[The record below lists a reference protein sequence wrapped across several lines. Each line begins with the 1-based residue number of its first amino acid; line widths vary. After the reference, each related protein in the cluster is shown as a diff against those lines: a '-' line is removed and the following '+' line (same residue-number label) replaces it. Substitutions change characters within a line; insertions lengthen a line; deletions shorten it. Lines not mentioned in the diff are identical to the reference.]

1 MVRRRGEEEV
11 VAESE
16 APERLIPRTLNECQE
31 LQSVHLRTVKELVKC
46 RSGHHGPQRFLK
58 VWCECLRPIFL
69 VRERELAVERVVR
82 FVATFTAYRDEEH
95 ANDCDDFVEE
105 FLKHLLQLAEARDRT
120 VRYRTCQLISEVM
133 TRLGEDVEVSD
144 DVWVALISSMQQR
157 MQDKVPF
164 VRVFAASAL
173 ARLVTGGGSGIEDD
187 PILLT
192 YQEALENDRSADV
205 RRMVVMSMP
214 ALDSTIHQL
223 VEHTAD
229 VSDSVRKAV
238 YSVLGSKFPIQ
249 MLSIM
254 QRAKVLG
261 RGLADRV
268 PAVQTECVHL
278 LETWLT
284 KDCEGDGVALL
295 RYLDVQTHE
304 KVGEV
309 VLLKALKEGMIKMK
323 EGDSLRQFFQSPDVH
338 TGQCNLENGESGV
351 KQLLNA
357 EQALYFR
364 VLCSTLDS
372 EAQVKRSE
380 AASTGGAQATVYAA
394 VAADNVEA
402 LEMILPPTVA
412 AYVGLVNA
420 HLCAGPQHRFAA
432 RQLLLLANLLDFSD
446 SANHKAAGTL
456 VHSLLQ
462 EESSERGIASET
474 DPDVVIG
481 DALSLGRDKEWAD
494 AVARLAVQVHAE
506 QGEYEKVTTDAIVVL
521 GQPCREGG
529 AQVSQWLH
537 CLAVTSLL
545 LEHLKSIQWL
555 SGCAIGAQEIVDALL
570 LVAAKHFHPEVQKAG
585 VRCLGLFQLLASK
598 PSLSVVTQLR
608 RSLFSS
614 FETVQIMAVKATFDV
629 LLWCGAA
636 SLDRVPP
643 NHPVSVIGD
652 DEMVT
657 RKPLMELLM
666 NLLESAPI
674 EEKPDELVESETVG
688 GLVAEGFAKV
698 LLQSKAFKDVQTI
711 EDILFAQLICLY
723 FNGDMNNSPR
733 LQQCLSVFFINYS
746 VLSADNKKC
755 IARAFIPVMRS
766 AWPGIYGNEGGT
778 SSIVAAKKNR
788 ATQLSKFMLELLENQ
803 LEGALNENGPL
814 LSGETP
820 DVGQGRLA
828 INIAVEVKRISSKAN
843 LAAKSYQLAMARIAP
858 SLKFHAS
865 QQEEIKCMRFLLG
878 PMMDAVAR
886 DKLLVRELKAME
898 LQLKALDMT
907 PQECLSEE
915 QLQVII
921 DNLKLSYPKPGD
933 DNEEPASG
941 PMASCRRTTTKKGA
955 TARATQGAV
964 RQAASQ
970 SQCQTKLQ
978 AQNHITLSDSAT
990 STEVTTE
997 LDTEAD
1003 SHEGAASGIK
1013 SSSQVLAT
1021 QATCATDSSDG
1032 SCVEHEDKH
1041 EIRLITPHIR
1051 SSQVRGSSANNT
1063 IGIQGVQ
1070 ISGPKTR
1077 RQSTK
1082 AANTASNP
1090 TERRQTGRPKSG
1102 QSVVLI
1108 SDESDSDFE
1117 TLPRKQLPSAAGK
1130 GNL

>member
-105 FLKHLLQLAEARDRT
+105 FLKHLLQLAEASHRT

-187 PILLT
+187 PTLLT
-192 YQEALENDRSADV
+192 YQEALEIDRSADV

-284 KDCEGDGVALL
+284 KDCEGDGVVLL

-304 KVGEV
+304 KVGEA

-351 KQLLNA
+351 KQLLNP

-506 QGEYEKVTTDAIVVL
+506 HGEYEKVMTDAIVVL

-598 PSLSVVTQLR
+598 PSMSVVIQLR
-608 RSLFSS
+608 RSLLSS
-614 FETVQIMAVKATFDV
+614 FETVQIMAVKATFDI

-636 SLDRVPP
+636 SLDWVMGIGIDLAPVPP

-652 DEMVT
+652 DEMVM

-674 EEKPDELVESETVG
+674 EEKTDELVESETVG

-778 SSIVAAKKNR
+778 SSIVAAKKKR

-803 LEGALNENGPL
+803 LEGAFNENGL
-814 LSGETP
+814 LLCGETP

-828 INIAVEVKRISSKAN
+828 INIAIEVKRISSKAN

-915 QLQVII
+915 QFQVII
-921 DNLKLSYPKPGD
+921 
-933 DNEEPASG
+933 
-941 PMASCRRTTTKKGA
+941 
-955 TARATQGAV
+955 
-964 RQAASQ
+964 
-970 SQCQTKLQ
+970 
-978 AQNHITLSDSAT
+978 
-990 STEVTTE
+990 
-997 LDTEAD
+997 
-1003 SHEGAASGIK
+1003 
-1013 SSSQVLAT
+1013 
-1021 QATCATDSSDG
+1021 DSSDG

-1041 EIRLITPHIR
+1041 EIHLITPHIR
-1051 SSQVRGSSANNT
+1051 SSQVRASSANNT
-1063 IGIQGVQ
+1063 IGVQGVQ

-1102 QSVVLI
+1102 QSVVFI
-1108 SDESDSDFE
+1108 SDESDSDIE
-1117 TLPRKQLPSAAGK
+1117 TLPRKQLSSAAGK